1 MLGPIALALAFPARA
16 PGQAPGRPTTQ
27 ASPAVIQGQGQARAP
42 RTPSRYEVAL
52 IQALQANPT
61 TSPYLFATE
70 LKGNKV
76 VLHGRV
82 GTKTVH
88 DVAIQSAIALGVPVV
103 DALVIDTAAAHDAA
117 AWQQYQQQQ
126 QQSGF
131 GYGGGSGTGLAGA
144 GYGQQFAP
152 PSVGPG
158 LGSKGYAGTGGAAAS
173 LENQAG
179 SNVSSPG
186 AGYGGG
192 TGYGSGYG
200 YGGGALPGSG
210 TYGSLPYTYPPP
222 LFGRLDDPFFGFE
235 PPPISYPPWWNAMTA
250 RRLGLAAYPMPLGA
264 LSNAMPAANS
274 PASTAANG
282 PGFDPNQGQGQPID
296 PQGQGQAAPVTI
308 PYGTIE
314 MVIDGRG
321 SATLRGTVPT
331 VAERIAIGQ
340 QMAKTPG
347 VSQVVNLLSVG
358 PAPSQGQGQGQAQSD
373 NPPPPP
379 MPDRPAGQVP
389 QPATRPAAPTP
400 PADAPPAAEAE
411 TASQQRAARAVA
423 SRGGP
428 AARVKVR
435 DGVASLTGKVPTV
448 FEAMQA
454 YRAAQQT
461 PGVREVDDRLEF
473 VVPDGS
479 GPNPLADKGRP
490 EDVEPYLEA
499 QIRRQV
505 GDLAHIDRVRV
516 QGDNLDIKGTLAR
529 AEDRNRFDAILR
541 SMAILRGFRLNA
553 DVPIEAP

>member
-1 MLGPIALALAFPARA
+1 MLGLALPDPA
-16 PGQAPGRPTTQ
+16 PGQGPGRPTPQ
-27 ASPAVIQGQGQARAP
+27 APSAQAAGQGQARAP

-52 IQALQANPT
+52 IQALMTNPT
-61 TSPYLFATE
+61 TAPYLFATE
-70 LKGNKV
+70 WKGNKV

-88 DVAIQSAIALGVPVV
+88 DVAIQLAIALGVPVV

-117 AWQQYQQQQ
+117 AWRQYQQQQ
-126 QQSGF
+126 QQA
-131 GYGGGSGTGLAGA
+131 GYGAGSGIGLAGA
-144 GYGQQFAP
+144 GYGQSFGP
-152 PSVGPG
+152 PQSGPG

-179 SNVSSPG
+179 GNVSYG
-186 AGYGGG
+186 GGGYGGG
-192 TGYGSGYG
+192 GGGYGG
-200 YGGGALPGSG
+200 GGGALPGAG

-235 PPPISYPPWWNAMTA
+235 PPPITYPPWWNALTA

-264 LSNAMPAANS
+264 LANAA
-274 PASTAANG
+274 PASRPGNPMAGTANA
-282 PGFDPNQGQGQPID
+282 PIDFPGQGQDQGASID
-296 PQGQGQAAPVTI
+296 PQTQAASATI

-321 SATLRGTVPT
+321 SATIRGTVPT
-331 VAERIAIGQ
+331 VAERVAIGQ
-340 QMAKTPG
+340 RLAKTPG
-347 VSQVVNLLSVG
+347 VAQVVNLLSVG
-358 PAPSQGQGQGQAQSD
+358 PAPAQEQPGPSD

-379 MPDRPAGQVP
+379 APDQPAAARMP
-389 QPATRPAAPTP
+389 QPAAGAAAADGGPT
-400 PADAPPAAEAE
+400 AD
-411 TASQQRAARAVA
+411 RAAKAVA

-428 AARVKVR
+428 TARVKVR

-448 FEAMQA
+448 YEAMLA

-473 VVPDGS
+473 TVPDGS

-516 QGDNLDIKGTLAR
+516 QGDNLDLRGTLAR

-541 SMAILRGFRLNA
+541 SMPILRGFRLNA